1 MATLAI
7 DNAVSRR
14 SLMTVLFIGV
24 FMSALDAAII
34 APLVPTLRSALA
46 LDNSQV
52 GLVTIIFTLASLTST
67 TLMASLS
74 DRHGRRRIYLLNVFG
89 FALGSLLIAVSG
101 NLTMLL
107 IGRAIQGFCAGGI
120 TPTASAVIGD
130 VFAPAE
136 RGKALGLIGATFGM
150 AFLVGPVVASLILA
164 FAGWQWV
171 FLINVPVALLV
182 IWLGRSVLPQ
192 QTRPAAAG
200 ERFDWAGLA
209 LLVTVLIS
217 MTLAVNQVLDR
228 ALGLTVWPW
237 LVLLMGSGL
246 AVLVA
251 VEGRAAGA
259 LLPPRLFLKRQLAT
273 IYALAVGAGS
283 GMSSVIFLSSVAVV
297 SYGIPAAESGFWL
310 LPLVLISSIASVAF
324 GRLLN
329 RIGGR
334 WAMVIGFALLMSGSL
349 MVGWA
354 AAPFWFFIGATLL
367 IGAGIGVVVGGT
379 LRALVLDEVD
389 AGDRGVA
396 QSLVNI
402 SISTGSLLVVALLGG
417 ISDRIGGS
425 IGLATAYLVL
435 SAIMASALLLSL
447 TLKATASR
455 HS

>member
-7 DNAVSRR
+7 DRPVSRR

-89 FALGSLLIAVSG
+89 FALGSLLIALSG

-171 FLINVPVALLV
+171 FLINLPVAALV
-182 IWLGRSVLPQ
+182 IWMGRTVLPQ
-192 QTRPAAAG
+192 EKRPSTG
-200 ERFDWAGLA
+200 QGFDWAGLA

-228 ALGLTVWPW
+228 ALGMTIWPG
-237 LVLLMGSGL
+237 LVLLMAIGL
-246 AVLVA
+246 TLLVA

-273 IYALAVGAGS
+273 VYALGVGAGS

-297 SYGIPAAESGFWL
+297 NYGVAEAQSGFWL
-310 LPLVLISSIASVAF
+310 LPLVIISAIASVAF

-334 WAMVIGFALLMSGSL
+334 WSMVIGFGLLMSGSV
-349 MVGWA
+349 MIGWA
-354 AAPFWFFIGATLL
+354 AAPFWFFISATLV

-417 ISDRIGGS
+417 IADRIGGS
-425 IGLATAYLVL
+425 SGLATAYLVL
-435 SAIMASALLLSL
+435 SGLMAAAVLLSL
-447 TLKATASR
+447 TLRARAQTA
-455 HS
+455 